1 MKKRVYDY
9 ICTHPDASIHDIAS
23 AIDKPEMEALN
34 IVDALHG
41 EGYITLSRIVPLS
54 LENPDSCRYSATG
67 KQYSGD

>member
-9 ICTHPDASIHDIAS
+9 ICSHPDTSIHDIAS
-23 AIDKPEMEALN
+23 AIDKPEIDVLN
-34 IVDALHG
+34 IENTLDR

-54 LENPDSCRYSATG
+54 PENFDSCRYSVTG

>member
-9 ICTHPDASIHDIAS
+9 ICSHPDASIHDIAS
-23 AIDKPEMEALN
+23 AIDKPEMEVLN

-41 EGYITLSRIVPLS
+41 EGYITLSRMVPLN
-54 LENPDSCRYSATG
+54 LENSDSCRYSATG

>member
-9 ICTHPDASIHDIAS
+9 ICCHPDASIHDIAS
-23 AIDKPEMEALN
+23 AIDKPEMEVLN

-54 LENPDSCRYSATG
+54 LENSDSCRYAVTG

>member
-9 ICTHPDASIHDIAS
+9 ICSHPDASIHDIAS
-23 AIDKPEMEALN
+23 AIDKPEIDVLN
-34 IVDALHG
+34 IENALDR

-54 LENPDSCRYSATG
+54 PENFDSCRYSATG

>member
-9 ICTHPDASIHDIAS
+9 ICSHPDANIHDIALVVNE
-23 AIDKPEMEALN
+23 PELEVLKT
-34 IVDALHG
+34 VDALYG

-54 LENPDSCRYSATG
+54 PENSDSCRYSATG

>member
-23 AIDKPEMEALN
+23 AIDKPEIDVLN
-34 IVDALHG
+34 IENALDR

-54 LENPDSCRYSATG
+54 PENSDSCRYSATG

>member
-9 ICTHPDASIHDIAS
+9 ICSHPDTSIHDIAS

-41 EGYITLSRIVPLS
+41 EGYITLSRMVSLS
-54 LENPDSCRYSATG
+54 LENSDSCRYSATG
-67 KQYSGD
+67 KQYFGD